1 MSMIRCV
8 RRAAAANRL
17 DAQTR
22 KRLEYAYSVA
32 FDEAQSTGA
41 AHGVAEQ
48 RANEAFDN
56 TLRVVAAERR
66 RVATLQS
73 EAEARMLDDAARFR
87 NRKGQA
93 DIGEYGLQLVN
104 HMHFASGALF
114 RIDMAELAALA
125 HEFGR
130 TMATGK
136 RQNHQRADLMVDEL
150 FGVDTGDAAAQTL
163 AEAWKPLSRRKAEQY
178 NGAGGNI
185 AVRDD
190 WLMPQRHDATSI
202 GLAGFDEWRK
212 EIIETVAF
220 ERMVN
225 TDTGRP
231 FTARE
236 FEEALP
242 EIFETITW
250 HGLGDEAGMMGERSM
265 ALWKRRNDPR
275 FFVFKDADAWRRYH
289 KRFGGGMHPFEMMTA
304 YLRSINHDIAAMQ
317 LMGPNPSRTVA
328 LLAGSED
335 MPGGYIMQ
343 AARDANAGRPAL
355 FPTHGE
361 TPDPTA
367 AIGVRPFKNW
377 LEREQYAKNKAVGI
391 IRAYRAYSGAAR
403 RPLHNGFAEATASVD
418 NLMYAAKL
426 AFTPFLVGGDIVN
439 QAATRAF
446 NSVGVSGMMRDFV
459 DAMRLSRDRQT
470 LSELGIE
477 VDVGLSTMLSEARDH
492 ASVHGSPLTRYVADR
507 ALTFSLL
514 KPLTMGLRAMWTL
527 GVLHDIARYVEL
539 DYDRVPIRAML
550 ERYGIDSGA
559 WEFIQATPLHTRK
572 GVRVIRPIDI
582 AQTDIFALRASTGGI
597 GETVQARAGL
607 TRGQEVALRVMRMIQ
622 EEGEAATVSGT
633 PRSARIFPYRPGSI
647 SGLPVSSMARLK
659 TYAVSHWQHHAYRA
673 AEVFWRNG
681 GGVRGMAGGV
691 RYYALSLV
699 IPSMV
704 FIGFGTVLADILA
717 GKNPPDVTD
726 WRFWDRVFWRTVSL
740 GFFSDIFQGVFE
752 PESRIQG
759 ASRFMGPTLQTMAD
773 VIQFGADVTAE
784 AGGAAA
790 RFAGYDVPD
799 ETRLG
804 RSALRT
810 VKNFV
815 PRTWA
820 TDIAMDRLFWDN
832 AQRWADPD
840 AEADF
845 EARAGRVEQGM
856 WAAPGQPLRAPDMS
870 TLDLNDADRDLSGQ

>member
-1 MSMIRCV
+1 MSMIRCL
-8 RRAAAANRL
+8 RRSRAANAV
-17 DAQTR
+17 DSQSR

-32 FDEAQSTGA
+32 FADAQSRGA
-41 AHGVAEQ
+41 AHGVAETE
-48 RANEAFDN
+48 ANAAFDGV
-56 TLRVVAAERR
+56 LAAIAAERR
-66 RVATLQS
+66 HVARLQA
-73 EAEARMLDDAARFR
+73 EAEGRLMEDASRFR

-93 DIGEYGLQLVN
+93 DIGEFALQLIN
-104 HMHFASGALF
+104 HMHFASAALF
-114 RIDMAELAALA
+114 RMDMAELGALA
-125 HEFGR
+125 HEFQR
-130 TMATGK
+130 TVLSGK
-136 RQNHQRADLMVDEL
+136 RKNFQRADLMIDEL

-163 AEAWKPLSRRKAEQY
+163 AQAWQPLSRRKAEQY

-185 AVRDD
+185 AVREN
-190 WLMPQRHDATSI
+190 WLMPQRHDATTI
-202 GLAGFDEWRK
+202 GLAGFDEWRAT
-212 EIIETVAF
+212 ILDTTAF
-220 ERMVN
+220 DRMTN
-225 TDTGRP
+225 TDTGKP

-289 KRFGGGMHPFEMMTA
+289 GRFGGDMHPFEMMTA

-328 LLAGSED
+328 LFAGSED

-343 AARDANAGRPAL
+343 AARDSNAGRPAL
-355 FPTHGE
+355 FPSHGE
-361 TPDPTA
+361 RIDPTSE
-367 AIGVRPFKNW
+367 IGVAPFRDW
-377 LEREQYAKNKAVGI
+377 RDREQYAKNKSTAM

-403 RPLHNGFAEATASVD
+403 RPLHNGFAEATASLD
-418 NLMYAAKL
+418 NLMYASKL

-446 NSVGVSGMMRDFV
+446 NSVGVTGMMRDFV
-459 DAMRLSRDRQT
+459 DALRLSRDAET
-470 LSELGIE
+470 LNELAIE
-477 VDVGLSTMLSEARDH
+477 TDVGLSTMLSEARDN
-492 ASVHGSPLTRYVADR
+492 AVIHGNPITRYVADR
-507 ALTFSLL
+507 ALTFSML
-514 KPLTMGLRAMWTL
+514 KPMTMGLRAMWTL
-527 GVLHDIARYVEL
+527 GVLHDITRYVNL
-539 DYDRVPIRAML
+539 DYDKVPIKPML
-550 ERYGIDSGA
+550 ERYGIDRAA
-559 WEFIQATPLHTRK
+559 WEFIQATPARNTR
-572 GVRVIRPIDI
+572 GVNVIRPSDI
-582 AQTDIFALRASTGGI
+582 AKTDIFALSTTPDGI
-597 GETVQARAGL
+597 RETVQARAGL
-607 TRGQEVALRVMRMIQ
+607 TRGEEVALRVMRMIQ

-704 FIGFGTVLADILA
+704 FIGFGTILADMAA
-717 GKNPPDVTD
+717 GKNPPDITD

-740 GFFSDIFQGVFE
+740 GFFSDVFQGIFD
-752 PESRIQG
+752 PETKIQG

-773 VIQFGADVTAE
+773 VVQFGGDVLAE
-784 AGGAAA
+784 GGGAAA

-820 TDIAMDRLFWDN
+820 TDLAVDRLFWDN
-832 AQRWADPD
+832 AQRLVDPE
-840 AEADF
+840 AEDDF
-845 EARAGRVEQGM
+845 QRRAGRVEQGM
-856 WAAPGQPLRAPDMS
+856 WAAPGQPLQAPDLS
-870 TLDLNDADRDLSGQ
+870 TLDLADADNDM